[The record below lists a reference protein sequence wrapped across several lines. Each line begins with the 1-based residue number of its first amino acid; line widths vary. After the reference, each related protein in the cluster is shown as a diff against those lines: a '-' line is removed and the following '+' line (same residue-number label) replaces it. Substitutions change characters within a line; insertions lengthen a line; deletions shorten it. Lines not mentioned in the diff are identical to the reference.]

1 MPIAYLDTVDSP
13 AGPLAFAVNDAGAL
27 VRTQF
32 VHGSYARSIEQ
43 ELERAGYQ
51 VGHAEEGRAALWR
64 EQLLEYAHGVR
75 QAFDLPLAL
84 GGTEWQRR
92 VWLALTTI
100 PFGQTL
106 SYGELAARLG
116 RPHAARAVG
125 HANGANPLS
134 LVVPCHRLIGANG
147 SLTGYGG
154 GLDIKERLLAHE
166 ARVRRELSTASV
178 AP

>member
-13 AGPLAFAVNDAGAL
+13 AGPLAFAVDDAGAL

-32 VHGSYARSIEQ
+32 VHGAYARSIEQ

-51 VGHAEEGRAALWR
+51 EGHADEQRTTLWR
-64 EQLLEYAHGVR
+64 EQLLEYSHGAR
-75 QAFDLPLAL
+75 QTFILPLAL

-92 VWLALTTI
+92 VWLALTAI

-147 SLTGYGG
+147 ALTGYGG
-154 GLDIKERLLAHE
+154 GLDLKARLLAHE
-166 ARVRRELSTASV
+166 TRVIREQTAES
-178 AP
+178 AAS